1 MSQCI
6 MSTGNTTTGNTQAK
20 GLLHQS
26 FAKGKGV
33 VVRRG
38 LDAGRSRRHAL
49 RQEGQGTGSP
59 LQGCEAGARW
69 Q

>member
-1 MSQCI
+1 
-6 MSTGNTTTGNTQAK
+6 
-20 GLLHQS
+20 LLHQS
-26 FAKGKGV
+26 FAKSKGV
-33 VVRRG
+33 IVRRD
-38 LDAGRSRRHAL
+38 LDAARSRRHAL